1 MSGTPFIPFP
11 QNSSADPKS
20 STAYHLHHPH
30 HRGPKEPT
38 NLPFLK
44 EDQFTDTILVLEG
57 KKLYINRCILG
68 YASPYFQRLLDS
80 AHKTAIADKKSKA
93 EVKIS
98 NKSYTDFVDLLTY
111 LHPGYGSDVTEKMA
125 LRLLPLANEYEI
137 APLKEK
143 CEKVLI
149 GSLRKTPA
157 TPNVSKGSPT
167 FKHRKDN
174 GPELL
179 LKCIKSADAGSSK
192 ALLEECVRIFSYQ
205 DIPLKDLKA
214 STEISDQVKARIYE
228 NRMENTSSKMS
239 KLASELEKERSE
251 KEKLRSQLTDRH
263 VTATKSRM
271 SRITRFGS
279 DPSVEDPSDQIM
291 AQVPPAR
298 HHNYHSHRLINAKG
312 QIRDT
317 KPRFI

>member
-80 AHKTAIADKKSKA
+80 AHKAAIADKKSKA

-111 LHPGYGSDVTEKMA
+111 LHPGTGSDVTGI
-125 LRLLPLANEYEI
+125 Y
-137 APLKEK
+137 
-143 CEKVLI
+143 
-149 GSLRKTPA
+149 S
-157 TPNVSKGSPT
+157 TPNRTKGSIGK
-167 FKHRKDN
+167 F
-174 GPELL
+174 
-179 LKCIKSADAGSSK
+179 
-192 ALLEECVRIFSYQ
+192 
-205 DIPLKDLKA
+205 
-214 STEISDQVKARIYE
+214 
-228 NRMENTSSKMS
+228 TS
-239 KLASELEKERSE
+239 LNN
-251 KEKLRSQLTDRH
+251 
-263 VTATKSRM
+263 V
-271 SRITRFGS
+271 I
-279 DPSVEDPSDQIM
+279 I
-291 AQVPPAR
+291 
-298 HHNYHSHRLINAKG
+298 
-312 QIRDT
+312 
-317 KPRFI
+317 